1 MTKRPL
7 KQQLS
12 NFLFLQS
19 MTKRPISDDG
29 MLNVMEGNCA
39 RLGTYMKAVSCP
51 KDTTAKVLLLYCL
64 WRGRKCLN
72 TLTNLNRQ
80 KEGKLFPLES
90 IMHCKSKKLS
100 GKCSR
105 HEITDK
111 RQTKKN
117 LANCYRKQKSTF
129 KLCCVRSLFPGSTIF
144 LQKEKRKRHVD
155 LVSVCLS
162 SSNVCPKDNQESLVY
177 AVIHL

>member
-1 MTKRPL
+1 MEYYKWWRETVHTWVRSWKQWVAPRTPL
-7 KQQLS
+7 QKP
-12 NFLFLQS
+12 FF
-19 MTKRPISDDG
+19 
-29 MLNVMEGNCA
+29 
-39 RLGTYMKAVSCP
+39 Y
-51 KDTTAKVLLLYCL
+51 TAFG
-64 WRGRKCLN
+64 RGRKCLN

-80 KEGKLFPLES
+80 EEGKLFPLES

-111 RQTKKN
+111 RQTKRN
-117 LANCYRKQKSTF
+117 STNCYRKQKKSTF
-129 KLCCVRSLFPGSTIF
+129 KLCCIKSLFSGSTIF
-144 LQKEKRKRHVD
+144 LQKKKRKRHVD